1 MMTAG
6 NRPSNPFPVE
16 RSFLAS
22 GDATTA
28 LAERS
33 AEVDRCVLGAAS
45 ELLFPAS
52 PADLS
57 LLAVGGYGRRQLF
70 PYSDIDLLLLFAS
83 ERLAQ
88 ERKEAISAFLQRL
101 WDSGLRVSQSV
112 RTPAECTEVHDQNTE
127 LNISLLDQRYL
138 AGDRTLYAA
147 LAEKLPR
154 FLHASREPLIRN
166 LARLTRER
174 HSKFGNTFYHLEPNI
189 KETPGGLRD
198 YQLICWLRQLHE
210 GIASPPPELE
220 QAWRFLAR
228 LRCYL
233 HCLYSRDAN
242 VLSFEAQDSI
252 GEHWQQA
259 DPARWMRDYYRHAR
273 AVYRAAARELE
284 NNEAQASSLFS
295 QFRDWRS
302 RVSNADFS
310 VLRERAHFRAP
321 QRIDGEP
328 ELVLRLFEFVSR
340 HGIRP
345 SFEAGQR
352 IESRLA
358 RLRDQFAEMPALATQ
373 LLETFS
379 LTYAPLAARCMYE
392 TGVLAAIFPE
402 INQIECLVIRD
413 FYHRYT
419 VDEHTLVTLQN
430 LWSLRGAEDPPQ
442 KFYGDLMAE
451 VKQPALLML
460 ALLFHDVGK
469 GADPVPAHGHA
480 QASAESAQTA
490 LTRIHMPPQDQ
501 ETVLFLIRRHLELS
515 AAMQSRDVFD
525 PQTIRDVAH
534 RVETVER
541 LKALTLVTYA
551 DISAVNPAAMT
562 PWRAEQLW
570 QLYLMV
576 YNELTRELDAERIQT
591 LPAGTP
597 ERVAFLEGFPTR
609 YLRTHSETE
618 IGEHM
623 ALEEKSRKRGVAVDI
638 CRRDSAWRLTL
649 VATDRPGLFAAAA
662 GTLSSFGMN
671 ILKAE
676 AFANR
681 RGLVLDT
688 FTFADPIRTL
698 DLNPTE
704 VDRLRSVT
712 EKAVTG
718 KTDVRELLRNRPK
731 PSLPSRKAR
740 IPARV
745 NIDSEASDTATLIEI
760 VAEDRPGLLYDLAS
774 AISTSGGNIEVVLID
789 TEAHKA
795 IDVFYVTANGQKLEA
810 EKQTALAE
818 ALRLAIG

>member
-1 MMTAG
+1 
-6 NRPSNPFPVE
+6 
-16 RSFLAS
+16 
-22 GDATTA
+22 
-28 LAERS
+28 
-33 AEVDRCVLGAAS
+33 
-45 ELLFPAS
+45 
-52 PADLS
+52 
-57 LLAVGGYGRRQLF
+57 
-70 PYSDIDLLLLFAS
+70 
-83 ERLAQ
+83 
-88 ERKEAISAFLQRL
+88 
-101 WDSGLRVSQSV
+101 
-112 RTPAECTEVHDQNTE
+112 
-127 LNISLLDQRYL
+127 
-138 AGDRTLYAA
+138 
-147 LAEKLPR
+147 
-154 FLHASREPLIRN
+154 
-166 LARLTRER
+166 
-174 HSKFGNTFYHLEPNI
+174 
-189 KETPGGLRD
+189 
-198 YQLICWLRQLHE
+198 
-210 GIASPPPELE
+210 
-220 QAWRFLAR
+220 
-228 LRCYL
+228 
-233 HCLYSRDAN
+233 
-242 VLSFEAQDSI
+242 
-252 GEHWQQA
+252 
-259 DPARWMRDYYRHAR
+259 
-273 AVYRAAARELE
+273 
-284 NNEAQASSLFS
+284 
-295 QFRDWRS
+295 
-302 RVSNADFS
+302 
-310 VLRERAHFRAP
+310 
-321 QRIDGEP
+321 
-328 ELVLRLFEFVSR
+328 
-340 HGIRP
+340 
-345 SFEAGQR
+345 
-352 IESRLA
+352 
-358 RLRDQFAEMPALATQ
+358 
-373 LLETFS
+373 
-379 LTYAPLAARCMYE
+379 
-392 TGVLAAIFPE
+392 
-402 INQIECLVIRD
+402 
-413 FYHRYT
+413 
-419 VDEHTLVTLQN
+419 
-430 LWSLRGAEDPPQ
+430 
-442 KFYGDLMAE
+442 
-451 VKQPALLML
+451 
-460 ALLFHDVGK
+460 
-469 GADPVPAHGHA
+469 
-480 QASAESAQTA
+480 
-490 LTRIHMPPQDQ
+490 MPPQDQ

-745 NIDSEASDTATLIEI
+745 NINSEASDTATLIEI